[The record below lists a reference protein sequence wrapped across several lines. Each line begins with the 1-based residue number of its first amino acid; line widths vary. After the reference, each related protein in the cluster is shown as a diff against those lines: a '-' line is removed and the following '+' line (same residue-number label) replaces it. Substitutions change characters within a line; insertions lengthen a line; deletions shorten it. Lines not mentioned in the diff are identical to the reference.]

1 MEWWERTPARMA
13 GDYEKIY
20 GISDEITQSEVNF
33 LINETSLPPH
43 AKLLDLAFG
52 AGRHSIRLAKLGY
65 NVTGLDVSPEFLKFA
80 AERAEDAGLSINWVQ
95 QDMRQIP
102 FENAFDLIF
111 IMFGAW
117 GFFVEDVENY
127 VVLESVHQALKADG
141 HFILDFF
148 NRDWILSHFQSVYVE
163 EREIGYFIENRSF
176 DYSQERLNTEVIL
189 IKEDKSVLT
198 GETSIRAFTLPEIEN
213 MLQQAGLNLVGVY
226 GNLEKQPYDLDTPRL
241 LLHAQK

>member
-1 MEWWERTPARMA
+1 MEWWERTPAILA

-20 GISDEITQSEVNF
+20 GINDEITQAEVNF
-33 LINETSLPPH
+33 LMDETALPPH
-43 AKLLDLAFG
+43 TKLLDLACG
-52 AGRHSIRLAKLGY
+52 TGRHSIQLARLGY
-65 NVTGLDVSPEFLKFA
+65 DVTGLDISPEFLKFA
-80 AERAEDAGLSINWVQ
+80 AERAKDAGLSINWVQ

-127 VVLESVHQALKADG
+127 AVLERVHQALKADG

-176 DYSQERLNTEVIL
+176 DYQQERLNTEVIL
-189 IKEDKSVLT
+189 VKEDKSILT
-198 GETSIRAFTLPEIEN
+198 WETSIRAFILPEIEN
-213 MLQQAGLNLVGVY
+213 MLQQAGFNLVGVY
-226 GNLEKQPYDLDTPRL
+226 GNLEKQAYTLNTPRL